1 LHPLPIGG
9 EGRACPCL
17 ARATA
22 RGEEVLMKIELSKW
36 YKFLTPRAVVLIST
50 VNKEGVSNAAPF
62 SFVMPASVEPP
73 MIAFASDPEHHTISN
88 IRETGDFAV
97 NIPSVDMLNQLW
109 TCGEDFPKGVSEI
122 EKAQLTEEKSK
133 KIKSPKVAE
142 AIAQFECKLEAMYE
156 AGDHIIVV
164 GRIVDVELKSGLLVK
179 GKYDPIK
186 AKPLLHVGG
195 NEFTLP
201 EKIIKAE

>member
-1 LHPLPIGG
+1 
-9 EGRACPCL
+9 
-17 ARATA
+17 
-22 RGEEVLMKIELSKW
+22 MKIELIYW
-36 YKFLTPRAVVLIST
+36 YKLLSPRAVVLIST
-50 VNKEGVSNAAPF
+50 VNKRGVSNAAPF

-88 IRETGDFAV
+88 IKEMGDFAV

-122 EKAQLTEEKSK
+122 RKAHLTEKKSK

-142 AIAQFECKLEAMYE
+142 TLAQFECKLETMYE
-156 AGDHIIVV
+156 VGDHIIVV
-164 GRIVDVELKSGLLVK
+164 GRVVDVEVKRGLFVK
-179 GKYDPIK
+179 GKYNPLK
-186 AKPLLHVGG
+186 ARPLSHVGG

-201 EKIIKAE
+201 QKIMRAR